1 VALYESCLGFRS
13 SQEVPAVSPVIIF
26 GPCCVEGFTVACGV
40 EINNSRGNSVVL
52 LVRIRMGS
60 WGHAQFGTLAMFPPF
75 FFPSSPFQSWSN
87 IFDTFFL
94 FYSLAISLY
103 FLRPWTRK
111 MGFGLG
117 FQYLLSIDPR
127 TRKIFLLL
135 FLLLI
140 SSFAFHDA
148 FQTLCLV

>member
-1 VALYESCLGFRS
+1 MALYESCLGFRS
-13 SQEVPAVSPVIIF
+13 SWEVTAVSPVIIF

-40 EINNSRGNSVVL
+40 ELKFERQQRCFIGADTDGIVGLCPIWHLGNVSAP
-52 LVRIRMGS
+52 S
-60 WGHAQFGTLAMFPPF
+60 FS
-75 FFPSSPFQSWSN
+75 PSSPFQSWSN
-87 IFDTFFL
+87 IFEPFFL
-94 FYSLAISLY
+94 FYSLAISLS

-117 FQYLLSIDPR
+117 FQYLSIDPR
-127 TRKIFLLL
+127 TRKIFLFL

-148 FQTLCLV
+148 FQTLA